1 MEYNVDNSKERKS
14 KKQPEPIQRSDFA
27 IVIIVIVSIVCLT
40 CIMILAR
47 HEQFMLSFVLTI
59 IGGVCLLGVFYL
71 VTRFS
76 SMYLT
81 FQGIQGHKLIFGI
94 ILVVV
99 VLILSLTGG
108 LDKYQYYSIVAAFIG
123 FIAGLGF
130 SRYIFPS

>member
-1 MEYNVDNSKERKS
+1 
-14 KKQPEPIQRSDFA
+14 
-27 IVIIVIVSIVCLT
+27 
-40 CIMILAR
+40 MILAR

-94 ILVVV
+94 ILIVVILYLPNGLV
-99 VLILSLTGG
+99 GLIQSGWRKLKGVRRAHT
-108 LDKYQYYSIVAAFIG
+108 
-123 FIAGLGF
+123 
-130 SRYIFPS
+130 